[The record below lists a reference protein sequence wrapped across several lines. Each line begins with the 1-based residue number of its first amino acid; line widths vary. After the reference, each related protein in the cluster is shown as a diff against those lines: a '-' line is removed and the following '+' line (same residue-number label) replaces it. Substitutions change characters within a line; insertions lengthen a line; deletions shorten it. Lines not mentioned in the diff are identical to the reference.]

1 MNSLTMNSSTKS
13 VTKAEKDRTWSPP
26 VLKKTSV
33 RETYSGSINYDQEL
47 YTINLRPV
55 THS

>member
-1 MNSLTMNSSTKS
+1 MNSKTKS
-13 VTKAEKDRTWSPP
+13 VEKVEKERAWSAPI
-26 VLKKTSV
+26 LKKTSV

-47 YTINLRPV
+47 YTINLKPV